1 MSSVFVS
8 SVMSALND
16 KAKIVIVVVCA
27 LVLLWMI
34 VMLIHWAC
42 KRKRKAPA
50 KQEASA
56 LPVEDEKPE
65 EPMVAPAPAVQS
77 EPEKAIEPVEEVAPE
92 EDEDLPEISLSESIA
107 EAKDFGAAG
116 IVTKQSIIDHL
127 AARFDDKVELNGREN
142 RTPNGKLLLSDNHFA
157 FSANGKRVCFA
168 YVYQDDDGD
177 VIILVRT
184 TAEHAHAIHSAHPH
198 TGVRSAFPKN
208 KERDWYSVVVDD
220 TFSEKDV
227 YDVLDTAAAYIIG
240 ETVVEEEEDESK
252 EFSLSESLAE
262 AKDIGA
268 AGIVTKQSIIDHL
281 NAKFGDKVELN
292 PRENRTPNGKLL
304 LSDNHFAFSPK
315 GKRVCFTYVYEDD
328 DGDVILLVRTTAEHA
343 HAIRAEHRA
352 TGIRS
357 SFPKNKE
364 NDWYSVVVDDTFS
377 ENNVY
382 DVLDKA
388 VYNIIGT
395 AEPVPEEHA
404 FTLSESIA
412 AAKDIGAVGIVT
424 KKTIIDHLNAKFGDK
439 VELNGRDNRTPNG
452 KLLLSDNHFAV
463 EGKNRVCFSYVY
475 EDEGKVIL
483 LLRLSDAEGAALH
496 AEHKGTVVKSAFPK
510 NKDNDWY
517 SVVVEGTFTEEK
529 VYAALEEAYRYV
541 LTK

>member
-1 MSSVFVS
+1 MSSDFVL
-8 SVMSALND
+8 SVLSALNS

-34 VMLIHWAC
+34 VMLIRWARKK
-42 KRKRKAPA
+42 KREASP
-50 KQEASA
+50 KQDVSA

-65 EPMVAPAPAVQS
+65 EPMEAPALAVQP

-127 AARFDDKVELNGREN
+127 AAKFDDKVELNGREN

-157 FSANGKRVCFA
+157 FSANGKRICFA

-184 TAEHAHAIHSAHPH
+184 TAEHAHAIHSAHH
-198 TGVRSAFPKN
+198 ATGVRSAFPKN
-208 KERDWYSVVVDD
+208 KEKDWYSVVVDN
-220 TFSEKDV
+220 TFSESDV
-227 YDVLDTAAAYIIG
+227 YDVLDKAALYIIG
-240 ETVVEEEEDESK
+240 ETVIEEEEPEP
-252 EFSLSESLAE
+252 EEVSLSESLAE

-281 NAKFGDKVELN
+281 FEKFGDKVELN
-292 PRENRTPNGKLL
+292 PRANRTPNGKLL

-377 ENNVY
+377 ENDVY

-412 AAKDIGAVGIVT
+412 AAKDIGAVGNVT

-463 EGKNRVCFSYVY
+463 EGKKRVCFSYVY
-475 EDEGKVIL
+475 EDDGKVIL

-496 AEHKGTVVKSAFPK
+496 AEHKGTAVKSAFPK